1 MSEVKEYGANSIDF
15 LKGLETV
22 RIRPRNVHWCSK
34 WKSI

>member
-1 MSEVKEYGANSIDF
+1 MADHNYGADSIDF

-22 RIRPRNVHWCSK
+22 RKRPRNVHWCSK